1 MRDQGYGI
9 IFWAQSKLKEDATP
23 TPSSSQLKNILADT
37 GRVASLGQKWPRT
50 PFVFERYAGN
60 GSANKNFAAAENA
73 AAWVARVEKYD
84 TNTEGMAVW
93 KEAELDRA
101 IVVSS
106 MRMKFDSVEI
116 SVFHLPQSI
125 SATNPQK
132 KNDKHGNVA
141 VSPNE
146 VDRSTGTCAMN
157 FERPI
162 FQELPPNVTKAW
174 WFITPISSETVG
186 KEFDQLISNI
196 HVAEETT
203 LQNFGILVGKTTG
216 RCENYPGMNS

>member
-1 MRDQGYGI
+1 M
-9 IFWAQSKLKEDATP
+9 
-23 TPSSSQLKNILADT
+23 
-37 GRVASLGQKWPRT
+37 ASLGQKWPRT

-60 GSANKNFAAAENA
+60 GSANKNFAAAEDA
-73 AAWVARVEKYD
+73 AAWVARVEKHD

-101 IVVSS
+101 IVLSS

-141 VSPNE
+141 VSCRFSKRGWSINRHLCNE
-146 VDRSTGTCAMN
+146 FWKTHIPRTAAKCNESMVVHNTYIIWNCGQRIRSINIKHTCGRGDDIAKFWNIGWENNRTMWKLSRYE
-157 FERPI
+157 FVVEQGRPRYII
-162 FQELPPNVTKAW
+162 F
-174 WFITPISSETVG
+174 
-186 KEFDQLISNI
+186 
-196 HVAEETT
+196 
-203 LQNFGILVGKTTG
+203 
-216 RCENYPGMNS
+216 